1 MQLTERQ
8 EQILKAIVELY
19 IGTAHPV
26 GSAAIVSIGGLG
38 VSSATVRN
46 EMGVLEEVGYVRQLH
61 TSGGRVP
68 TNTGYRYY
76 VERLMERTQLAHSEA
91 STIRHQFHQA
101 HMELQEWLKLAA
113 TIMAHRMQ
121 NVGLITAPR
130 STEVRLRHL
139 EVIAIQNSIALL
151 IVVLQDGTVLQ
162 EMVTLADAHMQ
173 EDLSILAD
181 HLSAQLRGL
190 SATQVE
196 AKISELPPL
205 KAQVAGLTGHLLRRG
220 EGQHAQVFH
229 AGLADMIRQPEFL
242 GPRHGEPS
250 AMFNERLS
258 QMVDF
263 LHQGLALQRLLSDL
277 PGPAEVQIVIG
288 GETIVHGMRD
298 YSFVLA
304 RYGHEDDSSGFL
316 GIVGPTR
323 MEYPRAVALVRYMTG
338 LMTDLVHPY

>member
-1 MQLTERQ
+1 MPLTERQ

-46 EMGVLEEVGYVRQLH
+46 EMGLLEEFGYVRQLH

-68 TNTGYRYY
+68 TNDGYRYY
-76 VERLMERTQLAHSEA
+76 VERLMERTRLAHSEA
-91 STIRHQFHQA
+91 STIRHQFYQA

-139 EVIAIQNSIALL
+139 EVIGIQNSIALL

-162 EMVTLADAHMQ
+162 EMVTLSDAHSQ

-196 AKISELPPL
+196 AKRLELP
-205 KAQVAGLTGHLLRRG
+205 AVESQVAGLTAHLLRRG
-220 EGQHAQVFH
+220 EEQHAQIFH

-242 GPRHGEPS
+242 GPRHGEP
-250 AMFNERLS
+250 AALLNERLS

-263 LHQGLALQRLLSDL
+263 LHQGLTLQRLLSGL
-277 PGPAEVQIVIG
+277 PGLAEVQIVIG
-288 GETIVHGMRD
+288 GETAGQGMQD

-304 RYGHEDDSSGFL
+304 RYGHAQDSSGFL

-323 MEYPRAVALVRYMTG
+323 MEYPRAVALVRYMTD